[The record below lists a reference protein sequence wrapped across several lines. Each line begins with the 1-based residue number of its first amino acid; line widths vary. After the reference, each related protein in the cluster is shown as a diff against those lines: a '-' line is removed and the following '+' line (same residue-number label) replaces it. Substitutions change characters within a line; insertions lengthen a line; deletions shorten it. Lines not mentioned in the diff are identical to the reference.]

1 MFNVMELSCLKVLE
15 MVTHENDDACKVVM
29 DVEIEW

>member
-1 MFNVMELSCLKVLE
+1 MLNVMELSCLKVLE
-15 MVTHENDDACKVVM
+15 VVTHEDDEACKVVM

>member
-1 MFNVMELSCLKVLE
+1 MFNVMELSCLKKLE
-15 MVTHENDDACKVVM
+15 VVTHEDDEACKVVM

>member
-1 MFNVMELSCLKVLE
+1 MFNVMKLPCFKVLKV
-15 MVTHENDDACKVVM
+15 VTHEDDEACKVVM

>member
-15 MVTHENDDACKVVM
+15 VVTHEDDEACKVVM

>member
-1 MFNVMELSCLKVLE
+1 MFNVMELSCLKELE
-15 MVTHENDDACKVVM
+15 VVTHEDDEACKVVM